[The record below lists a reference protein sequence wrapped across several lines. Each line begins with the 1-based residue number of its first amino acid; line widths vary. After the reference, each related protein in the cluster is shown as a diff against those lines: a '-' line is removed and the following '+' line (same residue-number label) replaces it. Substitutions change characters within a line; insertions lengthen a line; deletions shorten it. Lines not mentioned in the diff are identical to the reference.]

1 MDALGA
7 LTAGARP
14 ADAVSGYVFIAFKP
28 DLFLSA
34 DDYRREVS
42 RRIDMVK
49 ATPRQPGVAEIR
61 IPGERGYATRARLMR
76 EGIEIDR
83 KIHDA
88 LERLAKGEP
97 DRRG

>member
-1 MDALGA
+1 
-7 LTAGARP
+7 
-14 ADAVSGYVFIAFKP
+14 VFIAFKP
-28 DLFLSA
+28 DLFLPN

-42 RRIDMVK
+42 RRIDMIK
-49 ATPRQPGVAEIR
+49 ATPRQAGITEIR

-88 LERLAKGEP
+88 LGRLAKGKP
-97 DRRG
+97 DQRE